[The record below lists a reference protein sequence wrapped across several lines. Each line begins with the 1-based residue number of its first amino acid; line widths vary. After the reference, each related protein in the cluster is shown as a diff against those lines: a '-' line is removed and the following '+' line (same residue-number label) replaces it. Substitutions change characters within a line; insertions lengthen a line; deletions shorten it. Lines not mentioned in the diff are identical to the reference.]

1 MYVKDGNAE
10 RRTQDERRAATR
22 RALVCAARELF
33 AEEGYHAAAAGEVVR
48 RAGLTR
54 GAMYHHFE
62 DKQDLFRAVVEEVE
76 EEVDGIVLSRAKRAL
91 LETSDAW
98 EAFLAG
104 YCAYLDACVRPD
116 VRRILLLDGPAVL
129 GGEEWHEVDAAH
141 AVGQIEAGLWMMM
154 ENGMIERRP
163 ARPLAHLL
171 HGAILE
177 AAMYV
182 AVSGEPEQAR
192 DTVWDGLKRLLEGL
206 LDRKAG

>member
-1 MYVKDGNAE
+1 M
-10 RRTQDERRAATR
+10 TR

-33 AEEGYHAAAAGEVVR
+33 AGEGYHTTAAGEVVR

-54 GAMYHHFE
+54 GAVYHHFE
-62 DKQDLFRAVVEEVE
+62 DKRDLFRAVVEEVE
-76 EEVDGIVLSRAKRAL
+76 GEVDGIVLSQARLVLR
-91 LETSDAW
+91 ETSDPW

-104 YCAYLDACVRPD
+104 HRAYLDACLRPE

-129 GGEEWHEVDAAH
+129 GWEEWHEIDASH
-141 AVGQIEAGLWMMM
+141 AVGQIEAGLELMM
-154 ENGMIERRP
+154 ENGAMERRQ

-182 AVSGEPEQAR
+182 AVSGEPRGPETRSGA
-192 DTVWDGLKRLLEGL
+192 
-206 LDRKAG
+206 A

>member
-1 MYVKDGNAE
+1 ME

-22 RALVCAARELF
+22 RALACAARELF

-48 RAGLTR
+48 RAGPTR

-62 DKQDLFRAVVEEVE
+62 DKRDLSRAVVEEVE
-76 EEVDGIVLSRAKRAL
+76 EEVDGIVLSRARRAL
-91 LETSDAW
+91 RETSDAW

-104 YCAYLDACVRPD
+104 YRAYLDACVRPD

-129 GGEEWHEVDAAH
+129 GWEEWHEIDAAH
-141 AVGQIEAGLWMMM
+141 AVGQIEAGLWLMM
-154 ENGMIERRP
+154 ENGMMERRP
-163 ARPLAHLL
+163 ARPLVHLL

-177 AAMYV
+177 AAIYV

-206 LDRKAG
+206 LERKAG

>member
-1 MYVKDGNAE
+1 MYVKDGNTE
-10 RRTQDERRAATR
+10 RRTQDERRTATR

-76 EEVDGIVLSRAKRAL
+76 EEVDGIVLSRARRAL
-91 LETSDAW
+91 RETSDAW
-98 EAFLAG
+98 EALLAG

-129 GGEEWHEVDAAH
+129 GWEEWHEIDAAH
-141 AVGQIEAGLWMMM
+141 AVGQIEAGLWLMM
-154 ENGMIERRP
+154 ENGMMERRP

-206 LDRKAG
+206 LDRKVG

>member
-1 MYVKDGNAE
+1 ME

-62 DKQDLFRAVVEEVE
+62 DKRDLFRVVVEEVE
-76 EEVDGIVLSRAKRAL
+76 EEVDGIVLSRSRRTL
-91 LETSDAW
+91 RETSDAW

-104 YCAYLDACVRPD
+104 YRAYLDACVRPD
-116 VRRILLLDGPAVL
+116 VRRILLLDAPAVL
-129 GGEEWHEVDAAH
+129 GWEEWHEIDAAH
-141 AVGQIEAGLWMMM
+141 AVGQIEAGLWLMM
-154 ENGMIERRP
+154 ENGVMERHP

-206 LDRKAG
+206 LKRKAG